1 MAGSKDD
8 AWILEH
14 SKVISESLLHEKPL
28 LELGSGTG
36 RDTIILEKYGPVVAT
51 DISVDLLQAQQS
63 KSSNLVCLDISKT
76 LPFKEN
82 SFCLIL
88 ASLSLHY
95 FSWKESEQIIS
106 EIRRVLIDKGFLIIR
121 VNSVNDVNHG
131 ANSDEVIDSNFY
143 RVGNRTKRFFDHD
156 SIEELF
162 LNWNIIEAR
171 EREIDRYKKPKFI
184 WEVVLSAD

>member
-1 MAGSKDD
+1 MADTKDE
-8 AWILEH
+8 AWLLEH
-14 SKVISESLLHEKPL
+14 SNVISESLLFEKPV
-28 LELGSGTG
+28 LELGCGTG

-51 DISVDLLQAQQS
+51 DISVDALQAQQS
-63 KSSNLVCLDISKT
+63 KSSNLINLDISKT

-131 ANSDEVIDSNFY
+131 ANSGEVIDSNFY

-156 SIEELF
+156 SIEKLF
-162 LNWNIIEAR
+162 LNWTIIEAR
-171 EREIDRYKKPKFI
+171 EKEIDRYEKPKFI
-184 WEVVLSAD
+184 WEVVLRAA